1 MTEPNS
7 LHTALPMPTTSPQ
20 LPLLDDTSSDQ
31 SVQRT
36 IHYLGSKLRVLHQ
49 IRRAVSSLA
58 SRGQP
63 VCDLF
68 AGSGV
73 VSLALASDWDVTSV
87 DIQEYS
93 RVLCNGLL
101 HPPLNATTR
110 AAHLCDQALTGT
122 LRRRLSAALCDLL
135 THEKQCMSNVAD
147 IAIED
152 LCDLLE
158 HGSLLPHNGQTNI
171 PPALRNHVSAALS
184 SLQELGLSTGPETVV
199 TRQFGGRYFSWQQ
212 AIDFDALLAEVHLVD
227 QPYRDFFVATA
238 LVAASD
244 VVNTVG
250 KHFAQPIKL
259 RDASRVPKTHLVRQT
274 LRDRSLSVFDCYL
287 SSCESLIKL
296 GRSSGNHRAVRSDY
310 RDFLENDST
319 QISAFYADPP
329 YTRDHYSRYY
339 HVLETMALR
348 DDPEVATTK
357 IRSNGI
363 PRLSRGVY
371 RLQRHQSPFCIPSKA
386 AGAFSS
392 LFAMV
397 AQRATPL
404 VLSYSPYQA
413 SSRNRPRLLTIDQL
427 LEIANQHFNEV
438 EIVTVDG
445 ISHNKL
451 NLTER
456 NVTVQCPAEVLI
468 TCRP

>member
-1 MTEPNS
+1 
-7 LHTALPMPTTSPQ
+7 MPTTSSQ
-20 LPLLDDTSSDQ
+20 LPLLDDSSSDR

-36 IHYLGSKLRVLHQ
+36 IHYLGSKLRVLRQ

-58 SRGQP
+58 PNGQP

-73 VSLALASDWDVTSV
+73 VSLALAADWDVTSV

-101 HPPLNATTR
+101 RPPLNAATR
-110 AAHLCDQALTGT
+110 AAHLCDQAAKGT
-122 LRRRLSAALCDLL
+122 LRRRLRAALCDLL
-135 THEKQCMSNVAD
+135 AHEKQCMTNVAD
-147 IAIED
+147 VAIED

-158 HGSLLPHNGQTNI
+158 HGSLLPHNSQRDL
-171 PPALRNHVSAALS
+171 PPALHTHVTAALCR
-184 SLQELGLSTGPETVV
+184 LQELGMSTGPETVV
-199 TRQFGGRYFSWQQ
+199 TRHFGGPYFSWQQ
-212 AIDFDALLAEVHLVD
+212 AIDFDALLAEVHFID
-227 QPYRDFFVATA
+227 QPCRDFFVATA
-238 LVAASD
+238 LVVASD

-259 RDASRVPKTHLVRQT
+259 RDASGVPKTHLVRQT
-274 LRDRSLSVFDCYL
+274 LRDRSLSVFDSYRA
-287 SSCESLIKL
+287 SCESLIKL
-296 GRSSGNHRAVRSDY
+296 GRTSGHHRAVQSDY
-310 RDFLENDST
+310 LDFLKDDST
-319 QISAFYADPP
+319 AFAAFYADPP

-357 IRSNGI
+357 IRSNGM

-392 LFAMV
+392 LFAGV
-397 AQRATPL
+397 AMRATPL
-404 VLSYSPYQA
+404 VLSYSPYQVSA
-413 SSRNRPRLLTIDQL
+413 RNRPRLMTIDQL
-427 LEIANQHFNEV
+427 LEIAKQHFNEV
-438 EIVTVDG
+438 EIVPVHG

-456 NVTVQCPAEVLI
+456 NVIVQCPAEVLI
-468 TCRP
+468 TCYP

>member
-1 MTEPNS
+1 
-7 LHTALPMPTTSPQ
+7 MPTLSPQ
-20 LPLLDDTSSDQ
+20 PSLLDDSSSNK

-36 IHYLGSKLRVLHQ
+36 IHYLGSKLRVLNQ

-58 SRGQP
+58 PRGQP

-93 RVLCNGLL
+93 RVLCNGLYHL
-101 HPPLNATTR
+101 PSNATVT
-110 AAHLCDQALTGT
+110 AADLCDQAQTGT
-122 LRRRLSAALCDLL
+122 LRKRLRAALRDLL
-135 THEKQCMSNVAD
+135 AHEKQCLANCSDVG
-147 IAIED
+147 IED

-158 HGSLLPHNGQTNI
+158 HGSLLPHNCQTDI
-171 PPALRNHVSAALS
+171 PPALRNHVTTALS
-184 SLQELGLSTGPETVV
+184 RLQELGLSTGPETVV
-199 TRQFGGRYFSWQQ
+199 TRHFGGRYFSWQQ
-212 AIDFDALLAEVHLVD
+212 AIDFDALLAEVHLID
-227 QPYRDFFVATA
+227 KPFQDFFLATV

-259 RDASRVPKTHLVRQT
+259 RNANGVPKTHLVRQT
-274 LRDRSLSVFDCYL
+274 IRDRSLNVFHCYRA
-287 SSCESLIKL
+287 SCESLIAL
-296 GRSSGNHRAVRSDY
+296 GRSPGHHRVVRSDY
-310 RDFLENDST
+310 RDFLKNDPTEFSV
-319 QISAFYADPP
+319 FYADPP

-348 DDPEVATTK
+348 DDPEVSTTK
-357 IRSNGI
+357 IRSNGM

-371 RLQRHQSPFCIPSKA
+371 RSQRHQSPFCIPSKA

-392 LFAMV
+392 LFTSV
-397 AQRATPL
+397 AKRATPL
-404 VLSYSPYQA
+404 VLSYSPYQVTA
-413 SSRNRPRLLTIDQL
+413 GNRPRLLTIDQL
-427 LEIANQHFNEV
+427 LEIARQHFNEV
-438 EIVTVDG
+438 EILPVDG

-468 TCRP
+468 TCRPY